1 MAEGAEETRKRDL
14 LPRPWPWRIFS
25 PTDQWEESMRT
36 GLVVLAAALAA
47 VFCSSAS
54 LLQARDLT
62 FEERVHAQEAIE
74 RVYYSH
80 QIGATKPFEKA
91 VTRRDLEEKVSKYLQ
106 ETAALDIYWKTRV
119 TDEMLQRE
127 LERMAHET
135 ALPDRLQ
142 ELFAAL
148 NGDPFLI
155 KECLARATLVGRLT
169 HNFYAFDQ

>member
-62 FEERVHAQEAIE
+62 FQDRVQAQEAIE

-80 QIGATKPFEKA
+80 QIGAALPFERAVPRAAIEAKVRRTLKLSGA
-91 VTRRDLEEKVSKYLQ
+91 LERIWNAPVTRLALERELQRIARDSRLADQLEE
-106 ETAALDIYWKTRV
+106 IY
-119 TDEMLQRE
+119 
-127 LERMAHET
+127 
-135 ALPDRLQ
+135 
-142 ELFAAL
+142 
-148 NGDPFLI
+148 
-155 KECLARATLVGRLT
+155 RA
-169 HNFYAFDQ
+169 